1 MATSSGISVISTR
14 FARRIPI
21 APPMIIATRIQATL
35 PVSGPKMVASK
46 AIAIPAMPKLFPRC
60 DVSCLES
67 PARLKIN
74 RIAATMYAA
83 VTNPPDICYPLAFT
97 KHFQHALSHG
107 ETTEN
112 IDTGDQHR
120 NEAQEADP
128 AAMTNL
134 QQCPDHDNP
143 GDGIGDR
150 HQRGMQRMR
159 NVPHDV
165 VTHHAGERED
175 GEVAKELFWRDIRQ
189 PAKQDNNQR
198 HDGVFAPRRRRF
210 CWL

>member
-46 AIAIPAMPKLFPRC
+46 AIAIPAIPKLLPRC

-67 PARLKIN
+67 PARLQIN

-112 IDTGDQHR
+112 IDTGNKHR
-120 NEAQEADP
+120 DKAQEADP

-134 QQCPDHDNP
+134 QQRPDHDDP
-143 GDGIGDR
+143 GNSVCHR
-150 HQRGMQRMR
+150 HQRRMQCVR
-159 NVPHDV
+159 NVPHHV
-165 VTHHAGERED
+165 VTDDAGERKD
-175 GEVAKELFWRDIRQ
+175 GEVTEELFRRD
-189 PAKQDNNQR
+189 
-198 HDGVFAPRRRRF
+198 V
-210 CWL
+210 